1 MKFSIKNFFSKYDQI
16 RSFLRVSYEYN
27 GFNSQQSY
35 VDHKDRQVV
44 LYLKFYTDNITA
56 STMFYL
62 LKIQNPTLSIISL
75 WNFL

>member
-1 MKFSIKNFFSKYDQI
+1 MKFSIMNFFSKCDQI

-35 VDHKDRQVV
+35 VDHKGRQVV

-62 LKIQNPTLSIISL
+62 LKTQNPTLSIISL
-75 WNFL
+75 